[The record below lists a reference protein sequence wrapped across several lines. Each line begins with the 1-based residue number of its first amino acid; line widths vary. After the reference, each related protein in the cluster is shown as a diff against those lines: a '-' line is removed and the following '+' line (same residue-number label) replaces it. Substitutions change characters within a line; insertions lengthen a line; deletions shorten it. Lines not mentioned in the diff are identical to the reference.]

1 MENALKLIGYTAAAA
16 LCMALTPTANAG
28 CGQPVF
34 GGAWAQPQTAHAR
47 TAEARSAEP
56 RDAAGGQPITGLWL
70 VTVSINGQGIYQAIE
85 AFTSDG
91 VEILN
96 DNGAPQAG
104 NVCLGAWARSPKNT
118 IKVNHP
124 AWNYDSNGNL
134 IGTVVI
140 KSEIEVQPGGDTYK
154 GTVTIDVYDL
164 NNQKV
169 APTTTA
175 DLSATRITA
184 N

>member
-1 MENALKLIGYTAAAA
+1 MGNNLKSIGYTAAAA
-16 LCMALTPTANAG
+16 LCMALTPAAQAG

-34 GGAWAQPQTAHAR
+34 GGMLARAQSAHAPA
-47 TAEARSAEP
+47 AETRAAEP
-56 RDAAGGQPITGLWL
+56 RDAAGGGSITGLWL
-70 VTVSINGQGIYQAIE
+70 VTVSIGGQGIFQAIE

-104 NVCLGAWARSPKNT
+104 NVCLGAWARAEKNT
-118 IKVNHP
+118 VKVNHP
-124 AWNYDSNGNL
+124 AWNYDSSGNL
-134 IGTVVI
+134 TGTVVI
-140 KSEIEVQPGGDTYK
+140 RSEIQVQPGGDTYK